1 MDKVKLG
8 RALGYGARHAAKT
21 MVQAVDAATCPDP
34 RVRKPTGE
42 TVSQVVGVAQQV
54 HRARHEA
61 TKQAKSAVMAPVR
74 KFSSVVW
81 LQVTGCFFALFAVTM
96 AGAIVKHRSEFALG
110 WQTEA
115 GRNVYFYMAALVV
128 FVYFSVSNFVRARKR
143 ERQ

>member
-21 MVQAVDAATCPDP
+21 MAQTLDAATSPDP
-34 RVRKPTGE
+34 RVRKPAAE
-42 TVSQVVGVAQQV
+42 TVAQVVNVAQQV
-54 HRARHEA
+54 HRAKQEA
-61 TKQAKSAVMAPVR
+61 KKQAKSAVMAPVR

-96 AGAIVKHRSEFALG
+96 AGAIIRHHTDFAQG
-110 WQTEA
+110 WQTVA
-115 GRNVYFYMAALVV
+115 GRNLYFYVAALVI
-128 FVYFSVSNFVRARKR
+128 FGYFSISNFVRAKRR